1 MNPIKKSSSEHDFCA
16 NQLVSVE
23 HASSPFCIGMDLHSD
38 NVVVV
43 IRQTQVGNIHLKG
56 ETVFSRA
63 FKINSPS
70 NRLELYKAL
79 EPFCALSTT
88 RAVVES
94 TYNWYWLADEFEKR
108 NWNMR
113 IADPSTV
120 SQAKKKYSDDWTDAE
135 FLAEM
140 VRINSIKSYEY
151 LSKHKRAIRDL
162 CRMRQEFVNL
172 RAQPKITIA
181 NLYVNQLGDRVKT
194 NALLKAAYEALAE
207 NKPIDSDAVI
217 SHFDDENIRMRV
229 AMYLKMIVFYDQQIA
244 ELDERIESLM
254 KPNAY
259 SKLLQSIKGC
269 GRILSSVIASELGE
283 NLDRFP
289 SAKHFVSYSR
299 LAPTSKLSNGKSK
312 GESNAKKGNAYL
324 SWAFTELAN
333 LVVRFNPEAKAFYDR
348 TFRRVKL
355 RVKAIRILAAKLA
368 RAIFKMLETGEVF
381 DIKRCFGG

>member
-194 NALLKAAYEALAE
+194 NALVKVAYEALAE

-312 GESNAKKGNAYL
+312 GESNAKNGNAYL

>member
-1 MNPIKKSSSEHDFCA
+1 MNPIKKSSSEHDLFA
-16 NQLVSVE
+16 NQFVSVE
-23 HASSPFCIGMDLHSD
+23 HATSPFCIGMDLHSD

-108 NWNMR
+108 NWNLR

-181 NLYVNQLGDRVKT
+181 NLFVNQLGDRVKT
-194 NALLKAAYEALAE
+194 NALVKAAYEALAE

-229 AMYLKMIVFYDQQIA
+229 AMYLKMIIFYDQQIA

-289 SAKHFVSYSR
+289 STKHFVSYSR

-312 GESNAKKGNAYL
+312 GESNAKNGNAYL

>member
-94 TYNWYWLADEFEKR
+94 TYNWYWLADEFEKH
-108 NWNMR
+108 NWNLR

-194 NALLKAAYEALAE
+194 NALVKVAYEALAE

-229 AMYLKMIVFYDQQIA
+229 AMYLKMIIFYDQQIA

-312 GESNAKKGNAYL
+312 GESNAKNGNAYL

>member
-16 NQLVSVE
+16 NQFVSVE
-23 HASSPFCIGMDLHSD
+23 HAASPFCIGMDLHSD

-108 NWNMR
+108 NWNLR

-194 NALLKAAYEALAE
+194 NALVKAAYEALGE

-229 AMYLKMIVFYDQQIA
+229 AMYLKMIIFYDQQIA

-312 GESNAKKGNAYL
+312 GESNAKNGNAYL

>member
-1 MNPIKKSSSEHDFCA
+1 MNPIKKSSIEHDFCA
-16 NQLVSVE
+16 NQFVSVE
-23 HASSPFCIGMDLHSD
+23 HAASPFCIGMDLHSD

-108 NWNMR
+108 NWNLR

-194 NALLKAAYEALAE
+194 NALVKVAYEALAE

-229 AMYLKMIVFYDQQIA
+229 AMYLKMIIFYDQQIA

-312 GESNAKKGNAYL
+312 GESNAKNGNAYL

>member
-108 NWNMR
+108 NWNLR

-229 AMYLKMIVFYDQQIA
+229 AMYLKMIIFYDQQIA

-312 GESNAKKGNAYL
+312 GESNAKNGNAYL

>member
-23 HASSPFCIGMDLHSD
+23 PAASPFCIGMDLHSD

-108 NWNMR
+108 NWNLR

-194 NALLKAAYEALAE
+194 NALVKAAYEALAE

-229 AMYLKMIVFYDQQIA
+229 AMYLKMIIFYDQQIA

-312 GESNAKKGNAYL
+312 GESNAKNGNAYL

>member
-108 NWNMR
+108 NWNLR

-194 NALLKAAYEALAE
+194 NALVKVAYEALAE

-229 AMYLKMIVFYDQQIA
+229 AMYLKMIIFYDQQIA

-312 GESNAKKGNAYL
+312 GESNAKNGNAYL

-381 DIKRCFGG
+381 DIKRCFAG

>member
-108 NWNMR
+108 NWNLR

-194 NALLKAAYEALAE
+194 NALVKVAYEALAE

-229 AMYLKMIVFYDQQIA
+229 AMYLKMIIFYDQQIA

-312 GESNAKKGNAYL
+312 GESNAKNGNAYL

-333 LVVRFNPEAKAFYDR
+333 LVIRFNPEAKAFYDR

>member
-108 NWNMR
+108 NWNLR

-194 NALLKAAYEALAE
+194 NALVKVAYEALAE

-312 GESNAKKGNAYL
+312 GESNAKNGNAYL

>member
-16 NQLVSVE
+16 NQFVSVE
-23 HASSPFCIGMDLHSD
+23 HAASPFCIGMDLHSD

-108 NWNMR
+108 NWNLR

-194 NALLKAAYEALAE
+194 NALVKAAYEALAE

-229 AMYLKMIVFYDQQIA
+229 AMYLKMIIFYDQQIA

-312 GESNAKKGNAYL
+312 GESNAKNGNAYL

>member
-16 NQLVSVE
+16 NQFVSVE
-23 HASSPFCIGMDLHSD
+23 HAASPFCIGMDLHSD

-43 IRQTQVGNIHLKG
+43 IRQTQAGNIHLKG

-108 NWNMR
+108 NWNLR

-194 NALLKAAYEALAE
+194 NVLVKAAYEALAE

-229 AMYLKMIVFYDQQIA
+229 AMYLKMIIFYDQQIA

-312 GESNAKKGNAYL
+312 GESNAKNGNAYL

>member
-108 NWNMR
+108 NWNLR

-194 NALLKAAYEALAE
+194 NALVKVAYEALAE

-229 AMYLKMIVFYDQQIA
+229 AMYLKMIIFYDQQIA
-244 ELDERIESLM
+244 ELDERIEALM

-312 GESNAKKGNAYL
+312 GESNAKNGNAYL

>member
-194 NALLKAAYEALAE
+194 NALVKVAYEALAE

-229 AMYLKMIVFYDQQIA
+229 AMYLKMIIFYDQQIA

-312 GESNAKKGNAYL
+312 GESNAKNGNAYL

>member
-1 MNPIKKSSSEHDFCA
+1 
-16 NQLVSVE
+16 
-23 HASSPFCIGMDLHSD
+23 MDLHSD

-108 NWNMR
+108 NWNLR

-194 NALLKAAYEALAE
+194 NALVKAAYEALAE

-229 AMYLKMIVFYDQQIA
+229 AMYLKMIIFYDQQIA

-312 GESNAKKGNAYL
+312 GESNAKNGNAYL

-381 DIKRCFGG
+381 DIKRCFAG

>member
-108 NWNMR
+108 NWNLR

-162 CRMRQEFVNL
+162 CRMRHKS
-172 RAQPKITIA
+172 RIA
-181 NLYVNQLGDRVKT
+181 RL
-194 NALLKAAYEALAE
+194 
-207 NKPIDSDAVI
+207 
-217 SHFDDENIRMRV
+217 
-229 AMYLKMIVFYDQQIA
+229 
-244 ELDERIESLM
+244 
-254 KPNAY
+254 
-259 SKLLQSIKGC
+259 C
-269 GRILSSVIASELGE
+269 
-283 NLDRFP
+283 LDRYSYDLIELMRTI
-289 SAKHFVSYSR
+289 SARNSASVQSSEYFF
-299 LAPTSKLSNGKSK
+299 LAWLTVEGSAMRKFQLRFSNS
-312 GESNAKKGNAYL
+312 S
-324 SWAFTELAN
+324 AN
-333 LVVRFNPEAKAFYDR
+333 QYQL
-348 TFRRVKL
+348 
-355 RVKAIRILAAKLA
+355 
-368 RAIFKMLETGEVF
+368 
-381 DIKRCFGG
+381 

>member
-108 NWNMR
+108 NWNLR

-194 NALLKAAYEALAE
+194 NALVKAAYEALAE

-229 AMYLKMIVFYDQQIA
+229 AMYLKMIIFYDQQIA

-312 GESNAKKGNAYL
+312 GESNAKNGNAYL

-381 DIKRCFGG
+381 DIKRCFAG

>member
-1 MNPIKKSSSEHDFCA
+1 MNPIKKSSSEHDFCG
-16 NQLVSVE
+16 NQFVSVE
-23 HASSPFCIGMDLHSD
+23 HAASPFCIGMDLHSD

-108 NWNMR
+108 NWNLR

-194 NALLKAAYEALAE
+194 NALVKAAYEALAE

-312 GESNAKKGNAYL
+312 GESNAKNGNAYL

-368 RAIFKMLETGEVF
+368 RAIFKMLDTGEVF

>member
-108 NWNMR
+108 NWNLR

-140 VRINSIKSYEY
+140 VRINSIKSYDY

-194 NALLKAAYEALAE
+194 NALVKVAYEALAE

-229 AMYLKMIVFYDQQIA
+229 AMYLKMIIFYDQQIA

-312 GESNAKKGNAYL
+312 GESNAKNGNAYL

>member
-108 NWNMR
+108 NWNLR

-194 NALLKAAYEALAE
+194 NALVKVAYEALAE

-229 AMYLKMIVFYDQQIA
+229 AMYLKMIIFYDQQIA

-259 SKLLQSIKGC
+259 SKLLQSIKVC

-312 GESNAKKGNAYL
+312 GESNAKNGNAYL

>member
-1 MNPIKKSSSEHDFCA
+1 MNPIKKSSSEHDFFA
-16 NQLVSVE
+16 NQFVSVE
-23 HASSPFCIGMDLHSD
+23 HATSPFCIGMDLHSD

-108 NWNMR
+108 NWNLR

-194 NALLKAAYEALAE
+194 NALVKVAYEALAE

-229 AMYLKMIVFYDQQIA
+229 AMYLKMIIFYDQQIA

-312 GESNAKKGNAYL
+312 GESNAKNGNAYL